1 MQETITQENLKEA
14 LLELV
19 HSDRQFVLSLVEE
32 LTSSASQYSSD
43 NQVVLSSDPIV
54 PYYRQDINTA
64 FPKAALDQQ
73 TMDRL
78 RALFADS
85 PSEKETLEITHPS

>member
-32 LTSSASQYSSD
+32 LTSSASQYFSD
-43 NQVVLSSDPIV
+43 NQAVLSSDPIV

-78 RALFADS
+78 RALFADR
-85 PSEKETLEITHPS
+85 PTAEAPLEVISF

>member
-43 NQVVLSSDPIV
+43 NQAVLSSDPIV

-73 TMDRL
+73 TIDRL
-78 RALFADS
+78 RALFADR
-85 PSEKETLEITHPS
+85 PTAEAPLEVISF

>member
-32 LTSSASQYSSD
+32 LSSTESQYVSD
-43 NQVVLSSDPIV
+43 NQAAFSSDPII
-54 PYYRQDINTA
+54 PYYRQDIKND
-64 FPKAALDQQ
+64 FPNAALDKE
-73 TMDRL
+73 TIEAL
-78 RALFADS
+78 RVLFADS
-85 PSEKETLEITHPS
+85 TSEQ